1 MSYEYLIIDT
11 DGEETH
17 VTADEKPDLY
27 KMQEMVGGNIELVAC
42 RYENQRRPMIIN
54 EEGKLNRLKLNSK
67 ATDMYLDLH
76 DVKDYIVGNA
86 IIFKNFEID
95 D

>member
-27 KMQEMVGGNIELVAC
+27 KMQEMVDGHIELVAC

-54 EEGKLNRLKLNSK
+54 EEGKLDGLKLNSK
-67 ATDMYLDLH
+67 ATEMYLDLH
-76 DVKDYIVGNA
+76 DVKDYIVGKA

-95 D
+95 

>member
-1 MSYEYLIIDT
+1 MFEYLVLDT
-11 DGEETH
+11 DVIETH
-17 VTADEKPDLY
+17 IRSNKKPSL
-27 KMQEMVGGNIELVAC
+27 KEMQEMVDGRIELVAC

>member
-1 MSYEYLIIDT
+1 MSYQYVIIDV
-11 DGEETH
+11 DGQEVH
-17 VTADEKPDLY
+17 VSSEKKPSL
-27 KMQEMVGGNIELVAC
+27 KEMQEMVDGRIELVAC

>member
-1 MSYEYLIIDT
+1 MFEYLVLDT
-11 DGEETH
+11 DGIETH
-17 VTADEKPDLY
+17 IRSNKKPSL
-27 KMQEMVGGNIELVAC
+27 KEMQEMVDGRIELVAC